1 MEQYVNNR
9 IKKILKGD
17 MAQNAS
23 KMLLLQILTTLIG
36 ILSSVIIAR
45 VLGPEDKGKVDL
57 FLLLTNYIVE
67 FGIIGVGTGFLYYQT
82 NHKEK
87 LELIHG
93 TSLMFCGV
101 MGAVIFGLGMSFHRY
116 IVPLFTGLDK
126 KYIIL
131 AFSIAPILLY
141 RQISG
146 NIIQGLNKPL
156 FSYQITLVINMVM
169 LFMVILLGLFGEISY
184 SQMVLVNLAG
194 IIIYVISAAGVI
206 FQQNRKIKADI
217 QLMKK
222 VMKYGIAIYI
232 GAFANSLLFRMDQ
245 NFLNYYWG
253 SRFVGCYSVAVS
265 FAEMLWSFDGI
276 INAVTIYHIAS
287 NEEKTA
293 KKILKK
299 TILIQTGISCFL
311 GTLLGILAPILI
323 RILYGEEYLEAIS
336 GIRILIPGIVV
347 WSIGRLISQYITLNI
362 GKPFWCTIAA
372 FCGVISNA
380 ILNLFLIP
388 MYRIVGAAL
397 ASTISYLLVVLI
409 IIVFMYFF
417 ERKRKEQ

>member
-1 MEQYVNNR
+1 MN
-9 IKKILKGD
+9 KKIRKILNGEI
-17 MAQNAS
+17 AQNAS
-23 KMLLLQILTTLIG
+23 KMLLLQILTTIVGLM
-36 ILSSVIIAR
+36 SSVIIAR

-82 NHKEK
+82 NQKEK
-87 LELIHG
+87 LEVIHG
-93 TSLMFCGV
+93 TSLMFCCT
-101 MGAVIFGLGMSFHRY
+101 MGFAIFVLGMLFHRH
-116 IVPLFTGLDK
+116 IEPLFTGLDT

-131 AFSIAPILLY
+131 AFCIAPVLLY

-146 NIIQGLNKPL
+146 NIIQGLNKPQ
-156 FSYQITLVINMVM
+156 FNYQIALLINIYM
-169 LFMVILLGLFGEISY
+169 LFMVGLFGALGKITY
-184 SQMVLVNLAG
+184 DQMVLVNIAG
-194 IIIYVISAAGVI
+194 IIIYVICAGSVI

-217 QLMKK
+217 HLMKK

-253 SRFVGCYSVAVS
+253 SRFVGCYSVAVN

-293 KKILKK
+293 KKILRK
-299 TILIQTGISCFL
+299 TIMIQTGISCFL
-311 GTLLGILAPILI
+311 GTLLGILSPILI
-323 RILYGEEYLEAIS
+323 RVLYGEDYLEAIS

-362 GKPFWCTIAA
+362 GKPFWCTIATV
-372 FCGVISNA
+372 CGILVNF
-380 ILNLFLIP
+380 ILNYILIP
-388 MYRIVGAAL
+388 NNGIDGAAC
-397 ASTISYLLVVLI
+397 ASVVSYFTVV
-409 IIVFMYFF
+409 IVVAVIFF
-417 ERKRKEQ
+417 KLKGEKNE